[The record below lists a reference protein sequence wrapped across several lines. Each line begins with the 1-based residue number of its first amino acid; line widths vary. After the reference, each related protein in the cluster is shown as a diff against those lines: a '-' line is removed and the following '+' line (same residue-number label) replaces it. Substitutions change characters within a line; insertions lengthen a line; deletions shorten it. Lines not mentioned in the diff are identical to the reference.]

1 MLMGT
6 WNENIVRYIGDMK
19 EKTLLVHDSIMDYLS
34 LMKSGKKKM
43 SISNTEI
50 RLQWLDCEP

>member
-50 RLQWLDCEP
+50 RLK

>member
-1 MLMGT
+1 MLMGA

-34 LMKSGKKKM
+34 LMKSGEKNEHIKYG
-43 SISNTEI
+43 N
-50 RLQWLDCEP
+50 PP